1 MKKEQDMR
9 TSQFLKLLGESNRQ
23 INSYI
28 FSMITNFED
37 AKDISQQTIETM
49 WQKFEDFEIGTDF
62 ACWGVKI
69 AYYKILGYRRKKSNQ
84 KVFFSDAIFKQ
95 IDDVAK
101 NRSAQADKRLKFLRD
116 CLKKL
121 APGDMILLRNRYEL
135 NHPVKTLA
143 LRTDKS
149 EQFIYRQLAKINH
162 LLYQCIRRGMIK
174 ESA

>member
-1 MKKEQDMR
+1 MRNEYDTR

-28 FSMITNFED
+28 FSLVTNFED
-37 AKDISQQTIETM
+37 AKDISQQTVETM
-49 WQKFEDFEIGTDF
+49 WQKFDDFEIGTDF

-69 AYYKILGYRRKKSNQ
+69 AHYKILGYRRKKGNQ

-101 NRSAQADKRLKFLRD
+101 NRSAQADKRLKFLRE

-121 APGDMILLRNRYEL
+121 APSDMVLLRNRYEL

-149 EQFIYRQLAKINH
+149 EQFVYRQLAKINH
-162 LLYQCIRRGMIK
+162 LLYQCIRRGMMK
-174 ESA
+174 EGV